1 MALIYAT
8 PGLTDKDL
16 EIIHEVDDIRK
27 KLQYAMASPRRWFGL
42 LRRST
47 FARAIQGSNS
57 IEGYNVTR
65 EDAIAA
71 IEGEEPLDARTEAWE
86 AVTGYRRSMTY
97 VLQAAEDPYF
107 EYTQSFIRA
116 LHFMLLEYDL
126 SKRPGSWRPGSIFVR
141 DEKGGVDVYEG
152 SNVDLIPDLM
162 KALVDQL
169 RAEDNRA
176 DVMVKAAMAH
186 LNLVMIH
193 PFSDGNGRMARILQT
208 SVLSREGILDPRFCS
223 IEEYLGRNTQEY
235 YDVLASVGQGKW
247 NPGKDASPWVR
258 FCLIA
263 HFNQATTLLR
273 RTRETERVWNELER
287 LIGGRRLPDRVIY
300 ALSDATFGYRIR
312 NATYRTVAEINEV
325 TASRDLKLLVDAGL
339 LVPTG
344 EKRGR
349 IYIASEVLLEI
360 RRRNREPRSVYK
372 PPMPDTLF
380 LPGMNPSSEV

>member
-1 MALIYAT
+1 MPKIFAT
-8 PGLTDKDL
+8 PGLTSLDL
-16 EIIHEVDDIRK
+16 GILQEIDDIRVRIK
-27 KLQYAMASPRRWFGL
+27 YALASPRRWLGV

-71 IEGEEPLDARTEAWE
+71 IEGEEPLEAEKEAWA
-86 AVTGYRRSMTY
+86 AVNGYRRAMTY

-107 EYTQSFIRA
+107 EYSQSFIKA
-116 LHFMLLEYDL
+116 LHFMLLDYDL
-126 SKRPGSWRPGSIFVR
+126 SKRPGSFRPGAIFVK
-141 DEKGGVDVYEG
+141 DERKGIDVYEG
-152 SNVDLIPDLM
+152 PDVDSVPGLM
-162 KALVDQL
+162 NELVDRL
-169 RAEDNRA
+169 RQDSGSPA
-176 DVMVKAAMAH
+176 MVKAAMAH

-193 PFSDGNGRMARILQT
+193 PFSDGNGRMARILQA

-235 YDVLASVGQGKW
+235 YDVLAAVGQGRW
-247 NPGKDASPWVR
+247 SPGNDAAPWVS

-287 LIGGRRLPDRVIY
+287 LIRDAGLPDRVIY
-300 ALSDATFGYRIR
+300 ALSDAAFGYRIR
-312 NATYRTVAEINEV
+312 NASYRTVADLNEV
-325 TASRDLKLLVDAGL
+325 TASRDLKVLVDHGL
-339 LVPTG
+339 LIPAG

-349 IYIASEVLLEI
+349 IYVASPVLQEI
-360 RRRNREPRSVYK
+360 RKRNREPRSVYK
-372 PPMPDTLF
+372 PAIPNNL
-380 LPGMNPSSEV
+380 